1 MSFFSVITI
10 NYNNLSGLRNTFASV
25 VHQTFPSFEFI
36 VIDGESTDGSKEFIL
51 ANESKVNYWI
61 SEKDSGVYHAMN
73 KGIQQSNSAYLI
85 FLNSGDCF
93 ASEDVLL
100 RVKEAYSN
108 HSDILYGCH
117 LWKNSGERWNP
128 KTGYKFRDIVHITPV
143 SHQATFY
150 KKEVLIELG
159 SFDESNKIISDWAFF
174 IKALLTKKSFQK
186 ISLDICIAEEPGESN
201 VSFSAIQLERKKYLL
216 KKHFFRYFIYLFFES
231 PVVFIKRNFSK

>member
-1 MSFFSVITI
+1 MPFFSVITI

-150 KKEVLIELG
+150 KKEV
-159 SFDESNKIISDWAFF
+159 SP
-174 IKALLTKKSFQK
+174 LL
-186 ISLDICIAEEPGESN
+186 
-201 VSFSAIQLERKKYLL
+201 LL
-216 KKHFFRYFIYLFFES
+216 LYYF
-231 PVVFIKRNFSK
+231 